1 MKTKFVLC
9 YLTVIVA
16 TICFSSCNKQSK
28 SVADNTAV
36 FNKPDPPVWV
46 LNDDDVELGT
56 SDFFTFDIEL
66 DYSSLNE
73 RVYTDPSKQMYV
85 ENSDFKDSVNIKFDG
100 NKAIVNCDKDAAC
113 SVKTDGANVTIK
125 TTKDVACTLTGK
137 SESGSLKI
145 LGNNKVRVN
154 LNGVNLKSAN
164 GPAINSQS
172 SNICFIVTDAA
183 STLCDDSTYT
193 EPIDEEEKQKG
204 CICSRGYLAISGK
217 APLKIIAKGANAIH
231 SSEAIFVRRGSNL
244 DIDSREGSAIKA
256 KNKVMV
262 EGGLININ
270 STGHGGHGIAAKQ
283 EVTIAG
289 GRTTII
295 SNAGAGRDG
304 KNSRGIKSD
313 SVVAITGGIVRI
325 KESSI
330 GGKGIRANKFLAKN
344 CIVDVLTFGE
354 DDKVTGSKNRGIKG
368 TDEIRID
375 SSRVRV
381 RTENGW
387 NEGLS
392 THHKVIIN
400 NSLVELKTRDDAI
413 SAGDPEKA
421 DIEINNSH
429 VFAYSGMDAI
439 DSNGTLHIDGGVIFV
454 IAQTHLCRGFDCDQ
468 KEFKIGPNAIIVSLG
483 EITSPPTASLL
494 EHPACLVTRSIND
507 TEFCLSTT
515 GNNDNIVSYQKPK
528 FRYSDANYKVL
539 LSVPQFKQN
548 VSYDFCRKATISN
561 PKHTFHG
568 LSIGGT
574 AENKVV
580 SAKHTFTK
588 NYNDFSLPT
597 PPRPPKN
604 GMLNRTGAMA
614 ATPAG
619 ATAGTPGATAPT
631 EPQASTKTTKKGS
644 KSKPHNNAAPVNT
657 PNNTQE
663 STTQT
668 SV

>member
-9 YLTVIVA
+9 FLVVTVTA
-16 TICFSSCNKQSK
+16 ICFSSCNRQSK
-28 SVADNTAV
+28 SVASNTTV

-56 SDFFTFDIEL
+56 DDFFTFDIQP

-73 RVYTDPSKQMYV
+73 TVYTDPSKQMYV
-85 ENSDFKDSVNIKFDG
+85 ENSNFKDSVSIKFDG

-113 SVKTDGANVTIK
+113 TVKTDGANVTIK

-183 STLCDDSTYT
+183 STLCDDSTYA
-193 EPIDEEEKQKG
+193 EPSDDEKQKG
-204 CICSRGYLAISGK
+204 CICSNGYLAISGK
-217 APLKIIAKGANAIH
+217 APLKVIAKGANAIH

-244 DIDSREGSAIKA
+244 DIDSRAGSAIKA

-283 EVTIAG
+283 EVEIAG

-295 SNAGAGRDG
+295 SNAGAGKDG

-313 SVVAITGGIVRI
+313 SIVAITGGIVRI

-354 DDKVTGSKNRGIKG
+354 DDKITGSKNRGIKG
-368 TDEIRID
+368 ADEIRID

-392 THHKVIIN
+392 TRRKVLIN

-413 SAGDPEKA
+413 SAGDPETA

-468 KEFKIGPNAIIVSLG
+468 KEFKIGSNATIVSLG

-494 EHPACLVTRSIND
+494 EHPACLVTHSIND
-507 TEFCLSTT
+507 AEFCLSTT
-515 GNNDNIVSYQKPK
+515 GSNDNIVSYQKPK

-548 VSYDFCRKATISN
+548 VSYDFCRRATISN

-574 AENKVV
+574 ADNKVV
-580 SAKHTFTK
+580 VAKHTFNK
-588 NYNDFSLPT
+588 NYNDYSLPT

-619 ATAGTPGATAPT
+619 ATAGTPGATAAPT

-644 KSKPHNNAAPVNT
+644 KSKPQNNAAPVNA
-657 PNNTQE
+657 PDNAQQ
-663 STTQT
+663 SPQT

>member
-1 MKTKFVLC
+1 M
-9 YLTVIVA
+9 
-16 TICFSSCNKQSK
+16 
-28 SVADNTAV
+28 
-36 FNKPDPPVWV
+36 
-46 LNDDDVELGT
+46 
-56 SDFFTFDIEL
+56 
-66 DYSSLNE
+66 
-73 RVYTDPSKQMYV
+73 
-85 ENSDFKDSVNIKFDG
+85 
-100 NKAIVNCDKDAAC
+100 
-113 SVKTDGANVTIK
+113 
-125 TTKDVACTLTGK
+125 
-137 SESGSLKI
+137 
-145 LGNNKVRVN
+145 
-154 LNGVNLKSAN
+154 
-164 GPAINSQS
+164 
-172 SNICFIVTDAA
+172 
-183 STLCDDSTYT
+183 
-193 EPIDEEEKQKG
+193 
-204 CICSRGYLAISGK
+204 
-217 APLKIIAKGANAIH
+217 
-231 SSEAIFVRRGSNL
+231 RRGSNL
-244 DIDSREGSAIKA
+244 DIDSRAGSAIKA

-283 EVTIAG
+283 KVEIAG

-295 SNAGAGRDG
+295 SNAGAGKDG

-313 SVVAITGGIVRI
+313 SIVAITGGIVRI

-344 CIVDVLTFGE
+344 CIIDVLTFGE
-354 DDKVTGSKNRGIKG
+354 DDKITGSKNRGIKG
-368 TDEIRID
+368 ADEIRID

-392 THHKVIIN
+392 THRKVLIN

-413 SAGDPEKA
+413 SAGDPETA

-468 KEFKIGPNAIIVSLG
+468 KEFKIGPNATIVSLG

-494 EHPACLVTRSIND
+494 EHPACLVTHSIND
-507 TEFCLSTT
+507 AEFCLSTT
-515 GNNDNIVSYQKPK
+515 GSNDNIVSYQKPK

-548 VSYDFCRKATISN
+548 VSYDFCRRATISN
-561 PKHTFHG
+561 PKHTF
-568 LSIGGT
+568 
-574 AENKVV
+574 N
-580 SAKHTFTK
+580 K
-588 NYNDFSLPT
+588 NYNDYSLPT

-619 ATAGTPGATAPT
+619 ATAGTPGAAAAPT

-644 KSKPHNNAAPVNT
+644 KSKPQNNAAPVNA
-657 PNNTQE
+657 PDNAQE
-663 STTQT
+663 SPQT